1 MTRAGGKLIEE
12 GVRVS
17 DSLVFLFRKRQ
28 PLIQSQDHLVI
39 YRGLDGPGL
48 I

>member
-17 DSLVFLFRKRQ
+17 DPLVFRKRQ